1 MVALAVATEQRMPT
15 LPDVATVIES
25 GFPGFTASNWWGM
38 AAPKGTPDAIV
49 ALLNQSVSE
58 ALADPAVAEQFA
70 TLGLVV
76 PHSTRQEF
84 ATQLMDEAALWSEII
99 RRGNITIQ

>member
-1 MVALAVATEQRMPT
+1 VALAVATEQRMPT
-15 LPDVATVIES
+15 LPDVATVIEY

-38 AAPKGTPDAIV
+38 AAPNGTPDAIL

-76 PHSTRQEF
+76 PHTTRQEF
-84 ATQLMDEAALWSEII
+84 AVQIKDEATLWSGII